1 MSTITISAA
10 DVNKLRQQTG
20 AGMMDCKKALME
32 ANGDFEVA
40 IDYLRKKGQ
49 KVAANRSDRD
59 AKEGVVIGKTTADG
73 KRGVVVTISCETDF
87 VAKNENFLAYSNS
100 LLELALDKNP
110 ASLEEFKAL
119 SLNGVSV
126 ADTLFDQI
134 GKIGE
139 KLELSVYEVI
149 EAPKVIVYNHPGY
162 KLVSMVGL
170 SSANAANIDEV
181 GKDIAMQIAAMAPVA
196 IDKGDVS
203 ADMINREI
211 EVGKEQARQEGKPE
225 EMLEKIAQGK
235 LNKFYK
241 ENTLLN
247 QSFIKDDS
255 KTIAQLLNE
264 TEKGLTITA
273 FKRIRLGA

>member
-211 EVGKEQARQEGKPE
+211 EIGKEQARQEGKPE